1 MDQRDWEIVPI
12 WKDQTRSPT
21 SSENKIVILKEKKK
35 SRATKPEGRRRI
47 EMFLRVGGAVRIWA
61 ERKGIRL
68 QIKSR
73 RMRWNRAIQ
82 MAIRLNLLILPWL
95 KANTRRCSGDI
106 GGSGKVDVDDDV
118 DENCAAAAAGRE
130 LSSPTPTHPDDGIGP
145 PYTVVSHSES
155 ALIPPAKLSALN
167 FIDGA

>member
-1 MDQRDWEIVPI
+1 
-12 WKDQTRSPT
+12 
-21 SSENKIVILKEKKK
+21 
-35 SRATKPEGRRRI
+35 
-47 EMFLRVGGAVRIWA
+47 MFLRVGGAVRIRA

-106 GGSGKVDVDDDV
+106 GGKVDVDDDV

-145 PYTVVSHSES
+145 PIHCRLTQRKRFDS
-155 ALIPPAKLSALN
+155 ASKALGAQLYRRGLVAGHGRLI
-167 FIDGA
+167 FTIDGVYATEPEPTSHPSPTRKTFWASVVKVNI